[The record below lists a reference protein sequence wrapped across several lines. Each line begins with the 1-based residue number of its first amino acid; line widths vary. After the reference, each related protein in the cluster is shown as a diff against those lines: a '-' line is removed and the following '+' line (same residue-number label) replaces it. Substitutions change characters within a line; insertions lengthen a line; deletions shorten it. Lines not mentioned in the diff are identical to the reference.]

1 MTFQAIAKSTNRA
14 SLVIGEITA
23 TEAEI
28 ARHDNPLVDGRG
40 IYLISVDNE
49 TRGAIGNVLA
59 KFVCADVVIAVAQL
73 GIGGFHLRIENDTRA
88 RGGAEHQLVE

>member
-23 TEAEI
+23 IEAEI

-49 TRGAIGNVLA
+49 TKGAIGSVLA
-59 KFVCADVVIAVAQL
+59 KFVSEDAARELAQFFRL
-73 GIGGFHLRIENDTRA
+73 TGRLEA
-88 RGGAEHQLVE
+88 A